1 MPSPQPIS
9 IDVLNNLDLHLA
21 VELITLLQAISQAL
35 EQHYAGALASEQQRD
50 WESRQSS
57 LWNDDD
63 PPF

>member
-1 MPSPQPIS
+1 MQKPQPIS

-21 VELITLLQAISQAL
+21 VDLITLLQAISQAL
-35 EQHYAGALASEQQRD
+35 EQHYAGALVSEQHRD

-57 LWNDDD
+57 LWPDDD

>member
-1 MPSPQPIS
+1 MQHPQPIS
-9 IDVLNNLDLHLA
+9 IEVLNNLDHHLA
-21 VELITLLQAISQAL
+21 VELITLLRAISDVL
-35 EQHYAGALASEQQRD
+35 EQHYASALVSEQQRD